1 MARLTPAHVF
11 LDVNL
16 SCNLRCI
23 QCAIYELKNPPGSL
37 TDEERCSLV
46 HQIADWDRAISLV
59 ITGGEQFIDRPA
71 LRAVAKACQQE
82 GLFAT
87 LSTNGTLIKEDDA
100 EWIVNSGIRCAVV
113 SFDSF
118 RPEVHDRIRGVPGTW
133 ERAVRGLRH
142 LLAARDSAAN
152 GFTVLTSTI
161 LGDHNLHEMDAMTD
175 WLWSLGVDN
184 TLYQPLQ
191 PDFVRK
197 LPQDWYL
204 RSELWPRSASKVDAG
219 VDLLKS
225 RLAAGGRIYQ
235 SPAQFEDIRRYFNN
249 PVELPESICASLEN
263 NLMIDVIGQVRFCFH
278 MEKLGLPVA
287 GNIRTHTL
295 RQLWDARYNIA
306 PTMKNCRL
314 GCGSMIC
321 HAR

>member
-1 MARLTPAHVF
+1 MARLNPTHIF

-16 SCNLRCI
+16 SCNLRCV

-37 TDEERCSLV
+37 TDEERCSV
-46 HQIADWDRAISLV
+46 VRQIADWDPGIPLV
-59 ITGGEQFIDRPA
+59 ITGGEQFIDRAA
-71 LRAVAKACQQE
+71 LRALAQNCKAH
-82 GLFAT
+82 GVFAT
-87 LSTNGTLIKEDDA
+87 LSTNGTLIKEEDA
-100 EWIVNSGIRCAVV
+100 SWIVNSGIRCAVV

-118 RPEVHDRIRGVPGTW
+118 RPEIHDRIRGIPGTW
-133 ERAVRGLRH
+133 ERALRGLRH
-142 LLAARDSAAN
+142 LVNARDAAQN

-161 LGDHNLHEMDAMTD
+161 LGDHNLHEMAAMTD

-191 PDFVRK
+191 PDFVRQ

-204 RSELWPRSASKVDAG
+204 RSELWPRKESKIDTG
-219 VDLLKS
+219 IDLLKN
-225 RLAAGGRIYQ
+225 RLAGGGRIYQ
-235 SPAQFEDIRRYFNN
+235 RPDQFEDIRLYFHN
-249 PVELPESICASLEN
+249 PVELPESICASLDN
-263 NLMIDVIGQVRFCFH
+263 NLMVDVIGQVRFCFH

-287 GNIRTHTL
+287 GNVRTHSL
-295 RQLWDARYNIA
+295 RQLWEARHQIA
-306 PTMKNCRL
+306 PVMKDCRL